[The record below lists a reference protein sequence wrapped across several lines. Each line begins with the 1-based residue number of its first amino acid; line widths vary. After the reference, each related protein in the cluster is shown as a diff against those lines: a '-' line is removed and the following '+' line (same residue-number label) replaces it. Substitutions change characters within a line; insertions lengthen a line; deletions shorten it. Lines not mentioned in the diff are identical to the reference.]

1 MMGRRGNCR
10 SRLAWLGIVLLVS
23 GCNKAPEGPATGTL
37 PDRPAASPASDAA
50 KSVEDPAG
58 RILTLADDA
67 TAYVGIQVEAVSE
80 REMAETIE
88 ATGRLILNEDRTV
101 RVGAYVEGRVLEVLA
116 QLGDRIKGG
125 QVLARIHTHEVHDAG
140 ANLAQARAMLV
151 RKRTEAAFAKASLDR
166 AERLLQ
172 ARALSLYER
181 DRIRVEEAS
190 AREEVTHAEA
200 ELERARGHIELLG
213 LDEEKLDYE
222 APVLVRAPREGIL
235 LERLVTP
242 GTSLKLGDPL
252 FTLSDLGSLW
262 VHVEVEEQYLSAL
275 RVGAPLTLS
284 VAAYPGETFPG
295 KILRLGEQ
303 LNPETRRL
311 AIRGLVENRTG
322 RLKPEMYVT
331 ARVQSG
337 TRARV
342 LTIPAAALQEVDGTA
357 IVFIALDQNRYQ
369 RRSVRTGR
377 TEDGQ
382 VEALEGVAL
391 GDRVVTKGSF
401 LLKSELL
408 KSLLEED
415 E

>member
-1 MMGRRGNCR
+1 MMGRRGNYG
-10 SRLAWLGIVLLVS
+10 SRWAWLGIVLLLC
-23 GCNKAPEGPATGTL
+23 GCDKAPEGPPTGTT
-37 PDRPAASPASDAA
+37 PERPTASPASASA
-50 KSVEDPAG
+50 KPAEDHGGA
-58 RILTLADDA
+58 ILTLADDA
-67 TAYVGIQVEAVSE
+67 VAYAGIQVEEVSQ

-88 ATGRLILNEDRTV
+88 ATGRLVLNEDRTL
-101 RVGAYVEGRVLEVLA
+101 RVGAYVEGRVLEVLV
-116 QLGDRIKGG
+116 QLGDRVKAG

-140 ANLAQARAMLV
+140 ANFVQARAMLV
-151 RKRTEAAFAKASLDR
+151 RKQTEAAFAKASLDR

-181 DRIRVEEAS
+181 DRMRVEDAS
-190 AREEVTHAEA
+190 AREEVTRAEA
-200 ELERARGHIELLG
+200 ELERARGHLELLG

-222 APVLVRAPREGIL
+222 APVLVRAPREGVL

-242 GTSLKLGDPL
+242 GTSVNPGDPL
-252 FTLSDLGSLW
+252 FTLSDLGTLW
-262 VHVEVEEQYLSAL
+262 VHVEVEEQHLPAL
-275 RVGAPLTLS
+275 RVGAPLALS

-311 AIRGLVENRTG
+311 AIRGLVENRVG

-337 TRARV
+337 ARTRV

-357 IVFIALDQNRYQ
+357 TVFIALGQNRYQ

-377 TEDGQ
+377 TEGGQ

-391 GDRVVTKGSF
+391 ADRVVTNGSF

-408 KSLLEED
+408 KNLLEED

>member
-1 MMGRRGNCR
+1 
-10 SRLAWLGIVLLVS
+10 LAWLGIVLLLC
-23 GCNKAPEGPATGTL
+23 GCDKAPEGPPTGTT
-37 PDRPAASPASDAA
+37 PERPTASPASASA
-50 KSVEDPAG
+50 KPAEDHGGA
-58 RILTLADDA
+58 ILTLADDA
-67 TAYVGIQVEAVSE
+67 VAYAGIQVEEVSQ

-88 ATGRLILNEDRTV
+88 ATGRLVLNEDRTL
-101 RVGAYVEGRVLEVLA
+101 RVGAYVEGRVLEVLV
-116 QLGDRIKGG
+116 QLGDRVKAG

-140 ANLAQARAMLV
+140 ANFVQARAMLV
-151 RKRTEAAFAKASLDR
+151 RKQTEAAFAKASLDR

-181 DRIRVEEAS
+181 DRMRVEDAS
-190 AREEVTHAEA
+190 AREEVTRAEA
-200 ELERARGHIELLG
+200 ELERARGHLELLG

-222 APVLVRAPREGIL
+222 APVLVRAPREGVL

-242 GTSLKLGDPL
+242 GTSVNPGDPL
-252 FTLSDLGSLW
+252 FTLSDLGTLW
-262 VHVEVEEQYLSAL
+262 VHVEVEEQHLPAL
-275 RVGAPLTLS
+275 RVGAPLALS

-311 AIRGLVENRTG
+311 AIRGLVENRVG

-337 TRARV
+337 ARTRV

-357 IVFIALDQNRYQ
+357 TVFIALGQNRYQ

-377 TEDGQ
+377 TEGGQ

-391 GDRVVTKGSF
+391 ADRVVTKGSF

>member
-1 MMGRRGNCR
+1 MMVRRGNGG
-10 SRLAWLGIVLLVS
+10 SRWAWLGIVLLLC
-23 GCNKAPEGPATGTL
+23 GCNKAPEGPPTGTA
-37 PDRPAASPASDAA
+37 PDRPTASPASDAA
-50 KSVEDPAG
+50 KSVDDHG
-58 RILTLADDA
+58 GTILTLADDA
-67 TAYVGIQVEAVSE
+67 VAYAGIQVEEVSQ
-80 REMAETIE
+80 REMPETIE
-88 ATGRLILNEDRTV
+88 ATGRLVLNEDRTL

-116 QLGDRIKGG
+116 QLGDRVKAG

-140 ANLAQARAMLV
+140 ANLVQARAMLA

-222 APVLVRAPREGIL
+222 APVLVRAPREGVL
-235 LERLVTP
+235 LERSVTP
-242 GTSLKLGDPL
+242 GTSVNPGDPL
-252 FTLSDLGSLW
+252 FTLSDLGALW
-262 VHVEVEEQYLSAL
+262 VHVEVEEQQLPAL

-311 AIRGLVENRTG
+311 AIRGLVENRAG

-331 ARVQSG
+331 ARVESG
-337 TRARV
+337 ARTRV

-357 IVFIALDQNRYQ
+357 TVFIALGQNRYQ

-377 TEDGQ
+377 TEGGQ

-391 GDRVVTKGSF
+391 ADRVVTKGSF

>member
-10 SRLAWLGIVLLVS
+10 GRLAWLGMALLLC
-23 GCNKAPEGPATGTL
+23 GCDKAPEGPPTGTP
-37 PDRPAASPASDAA
+37 PDRPAARPASDSA
-50 KSVEDPAG
+50 KSVEDPVG
-58 RILTLADDA
+58 TILTLPDDA
-67 TAYVGIQVEAVSE
+67 IAYAGIQVEAVSE

-101 RVGAYVEGRVLEVLA
+101 QVGAYVEGRVLEVLV
-116 QLGDRIKGG
+116 QLGDRIKAG
-125 QVLARIHTHEVHDAG
+125 QVLAKIHTHEVHDAG

-222 APVLVRAPREGIL
+222 APVLVRAPREGVL
-235 LERLVTP
+235 LARSVTP
-242 GTSLKLGDPL
+242 GTSVNPGDPL
-252 FTLSDLGSLW
+252 FTLSDLGALW
-262 VHVEVEEQYLSAL
+262 VHVEVEEQQLPAL

-342 LTIPAAALQEVDGTA
+342 LTIPAAALQEVDGTPT
-357 IVFIALDQNRYQ
+357 VFIALGQNRYQ

-377 TEDGQ
+377 SEDGQ
-382 VEALEGVAL
+382 VEALEGVAVA
-391 GDRVVTKGSF
+391 DRVVTKGSF